1 VERRAKIVATVGPA
15 TWSEK
20 NLRRLLKAGV
30 DVVRINLSHGTSEEH
45 RRSVKRIR
53 AIAEDLERP
62 VAVMLDLMGPRF
74 RLGEIEGEVKLKRG
88 GSISLGAPA
97 SGADLPLD
105 DASFLSHMRPGERL
119 MIADGRI
126 ELEIQS
132 KRGKL
137 ARAKVV
143 FGGSV
148 SSRKGINLPDTNIPF
163 TISNKDRR
171 DLDLAHELGADWL
184 AASYVGRAHDLDAL
198 RRAMGRGGGDVLPLI
213 AKLERARAVEHLE
226 EIVAAADAVM
236 VARGDLGVELPLDR
250 VPVLQKRIIDASRRQ
265 GKAVIVA
272 TQMLESMIE
281 QPRPTR
287 AESSDVANA
296 VFDGADALMLSGE
309 TAIGQHPITA
319 VKTMDAII
327 RRAEEYVRERET
339 LPGAPAPVPFEPL
352 KPLPIERE
360 EADEAIDRRELDV
373 PGAVAAA
380 AVEAGRHLEA
390 KQIVALSQGG
400 FTARLI
406 ARYRPQ
412 SPLTVFTIEPRTAR
426 RIQLLWGVRPLV
438 LESTVRRHDEVVRL
452 IDERLRSMK
461 LAHSGDLIV
470 LLMGDPIP
478 ERPLTN
484 LIRAYRIRDE

>member
-1 VERRAKIVATVGPA
+1 MERRAKIVATVGPA
-15 TWSEK
+15 TRSEK

-30 DVVRINLSHGTSEEH
+30 DVVRINLSHGTSDEH

-53 AIAEDLERP
+53 ALAAELERP
-62 VAVMLDLMGPRF
+62 IAVMLDLMGPRF
-74 RLGEIEGEVKLKRG
+74 RLGRIEGEMSLKRRATVTM
-88 GSISLGAPA
+88 GAE
-97 SGADLPLD
+97 GNDADLPLD
-105 DASFLSHMRPGERL
+105 DASFLNHMRRGERL
-119 MIADGRI
+119 LIADGRI
-126 ELEIQS
+126 ELEILS
-132 KRGKL
+132 KHGKR
-137 ARAKVV
+137 ADAKVV
-143 FGGSV
+143 FGGNV
-148 SSRKGINLPDTNIPF
+148 TSRKGINLPDTNIPF
-163 TISNKDRR
+163 TISEKDRR
-171 DLDLAHELGADWL
+171 DLALADELKADWI

-198 RRAMGRGGGDVLPLI
+198 RRAMARGGEVLPLI

-250 VPVLQKRIIDASRRQ
+250 VPVLQKRIIDAARRQ

-272 TQMLESMIE
+272 TQMLESMIS

-309 TAIGQHPITA
+309 TAIGQHPVAT

-327 RRAEEYVRERET
+327 RRAEAYVRERNS
-339 LPGAPAPVPFEPL
+339 LPGAPAPLPFEPL
-352 KPLPIERE
+352 KPLAIERE
-360 EADEAIDRRELDV
+360 EADEAIDRRELDI

-380 AVEAGRHLEA
+380 AVEAARHLGA

-400 FTARLI
+400 FTARLV

-412 SPLTVFTIEPRTAR
+412 SPFTVFTIGEATAR
-426 RIQLLWGVRPLV
+426 RIQLLWGVRPLTIA
-438 LESTVRRHDEVVRL
+438 SSVRSHDEIVHL
-452 IDERLRSMK
+452 IDRRLRAMGMVH
-461 LAHSGDLIV
+461 AGDLVV

>member
-1 VERRAKIVATVGPA
+1 MERRAKIVATVGPA

-20 NLRRLLKAGV
+20 QLRRLLKAGV
-30 DVVRINLSHGTSEEH
+30 DVVRINLSHGDRDEH
-45 RRSVKRIR
+45 RRSVERLR
-53 AIAEDLERP
+53 RIAEALDRP
-62 VAVMLDLMGPRF
+62 IAVMLDLMGPRF
-74 RLGEIEGEVKLKRG
+74 RLGEIEGEVRLKKG
-88 GSISLGAPA
+88 TTVSLGEKER
-97 SGADLPLD
+97 GADLPLD
-105 DASFLSHMRPGERL
+105 DASFVRHTRRGERL

-132 KRGKL
+132 KRGDL
-137 ARAKVV
+137 AQARVV
-143 FGGSV
+143 FGGTV

-163 TISNKDRR
+163 TVSKKDRR
-171 DLDLAHELGADWL
+171 DLALAHELGADWI

-198 RRAMGRGGGDVLPLI
+198 RRAMGRAGEVLPLI
-213 AKLERARAVEHLE
+213 AKLERARAVEHLD

-250 VPVLQKRIIDASRRQ
+250 VPVLQKRIIDAARRQ

-309 TAIGQHPITA
+309 TAIGQHPIAA
-319 VKTMDAII
+319 VKTMAAII
-327 RRAEEYVRERET
+327 RRAEAYVRERES
-339 LPGAPAPVPFEPL
+339 LPDAPSPLPFEPL
-352 KPLPIERE
+352 KPLAVERE
-360 EADEAIDRRELDV
+360 EADDATDRRDIDV

-380 AVEAGRHLEA
+380 AVEAARHLGA

-400 FTARLI
+400 FTARLV

-412 SPLTVFTIEPRTAR
+412 APFTVFTIGAPTAR
-426 RIQLLWGVRPLV
+426 RIQLLWGVRPLTI
-438 LESTVRRHDEVVRL
+438 EGSVRNHDEIVRL
-452 IDERLRSMK
+452 IDRRLQALG
-461 LAHSGDLIV
+461 LAHAGDLVV

-484 LIRAYRIRDE
+484 LIRAYRIREP